1 MGERV
6 RALLGSAERPAAD
19 EESVMPIATLNPF
32 TGQVERTFEPHS
44 DVEVDRRIAVAD
56 AAFRELRDT
65 AFAQRAEWMRAA
77 ADLLE
82 ADLEQCARLITI
94 EMGRP
99 IAAARAE
106 VLKSAKGLRYYA
118 AHAEEFLAPEA
129 LADPSSVNASQAG
142 TRYAPIGVVLAVMP
156 WNYPLWQVLR
166 FAAPALMAGNTGL
179 LKHASNVPQ
188 SALYLDT
195 LFARAGF
202 PVGAFQTL
210 LIPAS
215 GVERVLRDPRVK
227 AATLTG
233 SEPAGRSLGSIA
245 GGEVKHVVLELGGSD
260 PFIVMPSADIDR
272 ASTVAVTAR
281 NQNNGQSCIAA
292 KRFIVHADVYDDF
305 LAQFTAKVGA
315 LRVGDP
321 LDESTDV
328 GPVATESGRDEL
340 LAQVQDAVA
349 RGAELRTG
357 GTAPDRPGWF
367 IEPAVIAG
375 VTPQMRLFAEEA
387 FGPVASVY
395 RVEDREAALAI
406 ANGTTFGLSSAVWTG
421 DPDEQEWFTDR
432 LDVGAVFINGMT
444 ASFPELP
451 FGGVKDSGVG
461 RELAAAG
468 IREFCNLKTVWKA

>member
-1 MGERV
+1 M
-6 RALLGSAERPAAD
+6 A
-19 EESVMPIATLNPF
+19 IATINPF
-32 TGQVERTFEPHS
+32 TGETERTFEPH
-44 DVEVDRRIAVAD
+44 DETEVERRIAAAD
-56 AAFRELRDT
+56 AAFRALRGT
-65 AFAQRAEWMRAA
+65 TFAQRAEWMRAA

-82 ADLEQCARLITI
+82 QDVEQVARLITI

-99 IAAARAE
+99 IAGARAE
-106 VLKSAKGLRYYA
+106 VLKSAKGLRFYA
-118 AHAEEFLAPEA
+118 DHAEEFLAPEP
-129 LADPSSVNASQAG
+129 LASPAAVGASAAG

-179 LKHASNVPQ
+179 LKHSSNVPQ
-188 SALYLDT
+188 AALYLDT
-195 LFARAGF
+195 LFERAGF
-202 PVGAFQTL
+202 PVGAFHTL

-233 SEPAGRSLGSIA
+233 SEPAGRSLASIA
-245 GGEVKHVVLELGGSD
+245 GSEVKHVVLELGGSD

-292 KRFIVHADVYDDF
+292 KRFIVHADVYDEF
-305 LAQFTAKVGA
+305 VEQFAAKVAA
-315 LRVGDP
+315 LTVGDP
-321 LDESTDV
+321 LDEGTDV

-340 LAQVQDAVA
+340 AGQVEDAVA
-349 RGAELRTG
+349 KGATVRTG
-357 GTAPDRPGWF
+357 GRVPDRAGWF
-367 IEPAVIAG
+367 YEPTVLEG
-375 VTPQMRLFAEEA
+375 VTPDMRLHLEEA
-387 FGPVASVY
+387 FGPVATVY
-395 RVEDREAALAI
+395 RVGSREEAVEV
-406 ANGTTFGLSSAVWTG
+406 ANGTTFGLSSSVWTN
-421 DPDEQEWFTDR
+421 DDDEQDWFVDR
-432 LDVGAVFINGMT
+432 LDAGAVFVNGMT